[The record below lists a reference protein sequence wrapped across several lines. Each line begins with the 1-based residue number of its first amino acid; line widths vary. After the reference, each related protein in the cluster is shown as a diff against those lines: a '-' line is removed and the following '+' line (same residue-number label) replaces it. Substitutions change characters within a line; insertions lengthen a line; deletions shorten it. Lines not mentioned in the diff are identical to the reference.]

1 METKGIVS
9 CIAQDEFGKKIV
21 LGEKNGVIEIFYRD
35 ESEHAQKRFEV
46 KGYEMKL
53 YRLYSPN
60 SILTLTFF
68 LHIP

>member
-1 METKGIVS
+1 MEAKGIAS

-46 KGYEMKL
+46 KGYEMDL
-53 YRLYSPN
+53 YRIDSPN
-60 SILTLTFF
+60 SILSLIFF
-68 LHIP
+68 FYFF